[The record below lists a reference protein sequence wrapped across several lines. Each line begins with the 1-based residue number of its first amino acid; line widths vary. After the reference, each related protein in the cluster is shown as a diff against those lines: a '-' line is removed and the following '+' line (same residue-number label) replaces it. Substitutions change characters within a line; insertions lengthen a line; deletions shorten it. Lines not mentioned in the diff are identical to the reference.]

1 MRLRKK
7 YGRRRMKRRKRK
19 SGGGWEGGG
28 KIRGAEVRMVALRGS
43 VTRQSTAGIR
53 HMFVETGREPGLVEE
68 NVFCH
73 DRFAEARQPYEV
85 SGLFQVVTSADV
97 DSRFAAGFELA
108 LALQFCGGF

>member
-7 YGRRRMKRRKRK
+7 YGRGRMKRRKRKSK

-43 VTRQSTAGIR
+43 VTRQITAGIR
-53 HMFVETGREPGLVEE
+53 HMFVETGREPCLVEE

-73 DRFAEARQPYEV
+73 NRLAEAIGWCNY
-85 SGLFQVVTSADV
+85 V
-97 DSRFAAGFELA
+97 DHNDSKNRNR
-108 LALQFCGGF
+108 

>member
-53 HMFVETGREPGLVEE
+53 HMLVETGREPCLVEE

-73 DRFAEARQPYEV
+73 DCLAEARQPYEV
-85 SGLFQVVTSADV
+85 SRLFQVVTCANV
-97 DSRFAAGFELA
+97 DARFAAGFELA